1 MFLIWNIN
9 DKTGEFL
16 KILWTAVATGSIYN
30 YIVKRLLTDTHNN
43 NRFNRIRTHAHNMF
57 SRHLPNEYS
66 AEQVNKKREEATNEI
81 CQEF

>member
-1 MFLIWNIN
+1 MWNSGGEK
-9 DKTGEFL
+9 DEFL
-16 KILWTAVATGSIYN
+16 KILWMRVATGSIYI
-30 YIVKRLLTDTHNN
+30 YIVNLLLTHTHNN

-57 SRHLPNEYS
+57 SSRWRNEYA